1 MLKNAGECWRGNLIA
16 LQRNFNFLS
25 FLVNFAVCLF
35 LVHSLSTSSSPSH
48 ILFSTIS
55 IILFAHFS
63 AEFLQLFFSPNFLS
77 FFFIAQMILSH
88 L

>member
-63 AEFLQLFFSPNFLS
+63 AEFLQLTSS
-77 FFFIAQMILSH
+77 FFLPKLS
-88 L
+88 LSLFFLLLK